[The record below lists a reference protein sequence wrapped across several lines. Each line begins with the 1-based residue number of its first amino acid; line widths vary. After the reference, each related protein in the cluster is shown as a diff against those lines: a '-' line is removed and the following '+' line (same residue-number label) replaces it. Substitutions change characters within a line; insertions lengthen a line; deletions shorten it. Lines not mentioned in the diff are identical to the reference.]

1 MNMSTNNKW
10 GALSMRDRAFLIREA
25 VRNGITDIN
34 SIRDT
39 WEHRFDGESSQPTE
53 DEYIAQRAKEKIQE
67 ALIHARNRKE
77 TIQPYIEKSQQY
89 KESELETLQFY
100 ESKLDK
106 LYREAESTSKMNL
119 SYDEFNAPKLTKVID
134 PNIQKR
140 IYTTE
145 DRLKRLKIEC
155 SKSHIHGLGC
165 LATVMDDYG
174 KTETW
179 NKRFAQDPR
188 KSGFIE
194 IDQKDILPGDIV
206 QFGWYDRYT
215 EPGAKP
221 EWMPT
226 HALMAN
232 TPYHEVPKAV
242 KYNGSNGGSDVRI
255 NSSFPVTRWEDETK
269 AYRYVGDKADS
280 LQWKKEY
287 REKYGHQFSGEESII
302 ERALGLYNPWSP
314 ESMVAKAS
322 SPVVE
327 EGLFDINTARKAVIE
342 NDKEARKDLE
352 AANALALTGSLV
364 GASIVPS
371 IVAAGAGTSMAVPL
385 LTAKPFKH
393 KLASKAASFIGS
405 LVGGELI
412 NKASEKQTGK
422 TVGENI
428 FNAIKPALPEK
439 WQENP
444 YINDYVGPILG
455 EFLNPAYPIGS
466 RVLPNL
472 GAKSIRGAN
481 MATQEVK
488 NTAKRTAEVIV
499 RMGDEAHIPR
509 SIRKQLINKESLSY
523 IFNPKASK
531 SAYNLPFKYSGQ
543 NAATHAAPAHPDDIV
558 DVYFGKSDKLTAYS
572 PDTGTP
578 VTIPVVTTS
587 RTDSRLPEGARRWL
601 EKNGKNEVK
610 LLLLGDLPLS
620 PVEIRQ
626 ITRRLTNNGSSPV
639 YMGETSGAVK
649 GALGESYI
657 DPGGFNRIVRRNGNI
672 VEVNDFDIW
681 KFTAPEYEKK
691 YFGPR
696 MLLEDYSGPTK
707 FHQWKKFMGDALQR
721 RLKNLGLN
729 FIDKQ
734 GTPIVTMWHSDFPY
748 PENLTSTPIIDYDAI
763 KAGTDYNPEA
773 LSILKDILKSKK

>member
-1 MNMSTNNKW
+1 MSINNKW
-10 GALSMRDRAFLIREA
+10 QALSMKDRAFLIREA

-39 WEHRFDGESSQPTE
+39 WEHRFDGTKDNVPTE
-53 DEYIAQRAKEKIQE
+53 DEYIAQRAKEKIVE
-67 ALIHARNRKE
+67 ALTSARNRKE
-77 TIQPYIEKSQQY
+77 TIQPYVEKSQKY
-89 KESELETLQFY
+89 KEGELEKLQMFESEL
-100 ESKLDK
+100 DN
-106 LYREAESTSKMNL
+106 LYRKADLTSKMNL
-119 SYDEFNAPKLTKVID
+119 SYNEFGIPKITKVID
-134 PNIQKR
+134 PNIQER
-140 IYTTE
+140 IHRIQ
-145 DRLKRLKIEC
+145 DRVNKYKIEC
-155 SKSHIHGLGC
+155 SKSHTHGPGC

-188 KSGFIE
+188 KHGFIE
-194 IDQKDILPGDIV
+194 IDQKDILPCDIV
-206 QFGWYDRYT
+206 QFGDYYRDT
-215 EPGAKP
+215 ETGAKT
-221 EWMPT
+221 EWEPV
-226 HALMAN
+226 HAMMAN
-232 TPYHEVPKAV
+232 TPYHEIPKAV
-242 KYNGSNGGSDVRI
+242 KYNGSDGGSNVRI
-255 NSSFPVTRWEDETK
+255 NSSYPVDSWEDNTK
-269 AYRYVGDKADS
+269 AFRFVGDKADS

-287 REKYGHQFSGEESII
+287 KEKYGHQFSGKGSII
-302 ERALGLYNPWSP
+302 QRVLDLYNPWSS
-314 ESMVAKAS
+314 ESMTAKAS
-322 SPVVE
+322 SPVVD
-327 EGLFDINTARKAVIE
+327 EGLFDVNTARKAVIE

-371 IVAAGAGTSMAVPL
+371 TIAAGASTGMAVPL
-385 LTAKPFKH
+385 LTAKSFKH
-393 KLASKAASFIGS
+393 KLASKAVSFIGS
-405 LVGGELI
+405 LIGGELI
-412 NKASEKQTGK
+412 NKAAEKQTGQ

-428 FNAIKPALPEK
+428 FNVAKPALPEK

-444 YINDYVGPILG
+444 YINDYIGPIVG

-466 RVLPNL
+466 RVIPNL
-472 GAKSIRGAN
+472 GAKSIRGVG
-481 MATQEVK
+481 MATQEAK
-488 NTAKRTAEVIV
+488 NAAKRTAEVIV

-509 SIRKQLINKESLSY
+509 SVRKQLINKETLSY

-572 PDTGTP
+572 PDAETS

-601 EKNGKNEVK
+601 EKNGKDEVK

-620 PVEIRQ
+620 PVEVRQ
-626 ITRRLTNNGSSPV
+626 ITRRITNSGSSPV

-734 GTPIVTMWHSDFPY
+734 GTPIVTMWTSDFPY
-748 PENLTSTPIIDYDAI
+748 PENLTSTPIVDYDAI
-763 KAGTDYNPEA
+763 KAGTDYNQEA